1 MIIYT
6 DDENRITSTGT
17 KHEIADDHPL
27 ALMSEARRLCYR
39 YEDNGSFYPY
49 VSTNII
55 AKLETQADSNIDLA
69 LAVAELAETSASD
82 KLDVEMAIA
91 ELAEVIMNG

>member
-6 DDENRITSTGT
+6 DGENRIASSGA

-27 ALMSEARRLCYR
+27 ALMSDARRLCYC

-49 VSTNII
+49 VSTDII

-69 LAVAELAETSASD
+69 LAVAELAETSAAD